1 MGLQEQEDGEQ
12 LFLVRVEVGA
22 TGVVGDRGVGEV
34 VGVVHG
40 VVRAGE
46 ELLTG
51 LVLALET
58 LVGSMLLTRAKEVVP
73 PAEAGACNS
82 RSWTRLTSEGRIEP
96 GLCWG

>member
-1 MGLQEQEDGEQ
+1 MGRQEQEAGEL
-12 LFLVRVEVGA
+12 LFPVRAGGGA
-22 TGVVGDRGVGEV
+22 TGEGGDRGVGEV

-58 LVGSMLLTRAKEVVP
+58 LVGSLLLTRAKEAVP

-82 RSWTRLTSEGRIEP
+82 RS
-96 GLCWG
+96 

>member
-1 MGLQEQEDGEQ
+1 MQEQEDGEQ

-22 TGVVGDRGVGEV
+22 TGVVGDRVAGEP
-34 VGVVHG
+34 VGVAQG

-58 LVGSMLLTRAKEVVP
+58 LVGSLLLTRAKEAVP

-82 RSWTRLTSEGRIEP
+82 CSWTRLARERTY
-96 GLCWG
+96 